1 MLSPTR
7 ARARSKLAAAH
18 AARSRRPDDPAVA
31 AAIEDCS
38 RDYWAE
44 TLAEYVG
51 EVVAK
56 APPLTDGQRQR
67 IAALLHMRRAEQ

>member
-1 MLSPTR
+1 MLSPSR

-18 AARSRRPDDPAVA
+18 AARSRRPDDPAAVA
-31 AAIEDCS
+31 AVQDRA

-51 EVVAK
+51 QVIAK
-56 APPLTDGQRQR
+56 APPLTDAQRQR
-67 IAALLHMRRAEQ
+67 IAALLHSGGK